1 MKKNI
6 QTTLIAFL
14 ALLPLGMQ
22 AQQSV
27 DFSKYEGS
35 QIANSD
41 FEDWSGPDFGNVP
54 VGWHSFESV
63 GGSAV
68 FVAFA
73 KSTDHTSKN
82 TESLHEGTLGEY
94 CLKLVPRDLGLA
106 LANGTISTGRMNAG
120 AYSATDPKNHAQMDI
135 SVTATSNGSPFYAL
149 LNQRPTALS
158 VWVKF
163 TQGTASTEHPYA
175 TVSAAI
181 TNGNYYQEP
190 TANNDSS
197 VVIGY
202 AQNKEISSNG
212 GVWQHLYVPFRYD
225 SKNFNKT
232 DNPKAIMV
240 TFSTNADPGQGSKG
254 DVLLIDDL
262 ELIYTQQVTIP
273 ESGYFMM
280 TNVAMKNHNVV
291 IPEGITAYT
300 LEANSEGQPKV
311 KEVYTAGQVLPYEGA
326 VLLEGKPRVYT
337 FSTTLYETEEDIV
350 ADGDLCIVKSTEL
363 NTPTEEYKFFRLT
376 TQDKQLGFYPVTYGQ
391 TIQESEAL
399 LRVKAVKAAES
410 YQHILI
416 TPELTG
422 DINDDGQQ
430 SIADITALVN
440 RLLGKQEQSSKLFIP
455 SADVNGDSSTTI
467 ADVTALVN
475 ILLGK
480 GN

>member
-6 QTTLIAFL
+6 QTTLIALL

-22 AQQSV
+22 AQSV

-41 FEDWSGPDFGNVP
+41 FEDWSGPDFENVP

-63 GGSAV
+63 ELGSPTWMFSSAQ
-68 FVAFA
+68 
-73 KSTDHTSKN
+73 SNEHTSCFDAD
-82 TESLHEGTLGEY
+82 LHGGTLGKH
-94 CLKLVPRDLGLA
+94 CLKLVPRNVLNYA
-106 LANGTISTGRMNAG
+106 LANGTITTGRMHAG
-120 AYSATDPKNHAQMDI
+120 SITASSTSNHAQMDM
-135 SVTATSNGSPFYAL
+135 SVTETSNGTPYYAE
-149 LNQRPTALS
+149 LS
-158 VWVKF
+158 EKPDYIAAWLKF
-163 TQGTASTEHPYA
+163 ISNDSENPYA
-175 TVSAAI
+175 TISAII
-181 TNGNYYQEP
+181 TDGTYYQDPE
-190 TANNDSS
+190 
-197 VVIGY
+197 
-202 AQNKEISSNG
+202 NKEYTNVYAKAKNAGIVSNG
-212 GVWQHLYVPFRYD
+212 GKWQRIVVPFTIQ
-225 SKNFNKT
+225 NGGIT
-232 DNPKAIMV
+232 PKGILV
-240 TFSTNADPGQGSKG
+240 TISTNATPGKG
-254 DVLLIDDL
+254 NENDVLYVDDL

-326 VLLEGKPRVYT
+326 VLLEGKPKVYT
-337 FSTTLYETEEDIV
+337 FSTTLYETEEDI
-350 ADGDLCIVKSTEL
+350 AAEGDLCVVKSTEL

-376 TQDKQLGFYPVTYGQ
+376 TQGGQLGFYPATYDP

-399 LRVKAVKAAES
+399 LRVEAAKAAES
-410 YQHILI
+410 YQHILF
-416 TPELTG
+416 TPEPKG

-440 RLLGKQEQSSKLFIP
+440 RLLGKQEQSGKLFIP
-455 SADVNGDSSTTI
+455 DADVNGDSSTTI

>member
-6 QTTLIAFL
+6 KTTLITLF

-22 AQQSV
+22 AQSV

-41 FEDWSGPDFGNVP
+41 FETWGTEYKNVP

-63 GGSAV
+63 ELGTPS
-68 FVAFA
+68 FLFA
-73 KSTDHTSKN
+73 AAQSDKHTSCYDDD
-82 TESLHEGTLGEY
+82 LHEGTLGKY
-94 CLKLVPRDLGLA
+94 CLKLVPRNVANIA
-106 LANGTISTGRMNAG
+106 LANGTITTGRMHAG
-120 AYSATDPKNHAQMDI
+120 STTASSTSNHAQMDM
-135 SVTATSNGSPFYAL
+135 SVTETSNGTPYYAE
-149 LNQRPTALS
+149 LS
-158 VWVKF
+158 ENPDYIAAWLKF
-163 TQGTASTEHPYA
+163 ISNDSENPYA
-175 TVSAAI
+175 TISAII
-181 TNGNYYQEP
+181 TDGTYYQDPE
-190 TANNDSS
+190 
-197 VVIGY
+197 
-202 AQNKEISSNG
+202 NKEYTNVYAKAKNAGIVSNG
-212 GVWQHLYVPFRYD
+212 GKWQRIVVPFTIQ
-225 SKNFNKT
+225 NGGIT
-232 DNPKAIMV
+232 PKGILV
-240 TFSTNADPGQGSKG
+240 TISTNATPGKG
-254 DVLLIDDL
+254 NENDVLYVDDL

-280 TNVAMKNHNVV
+280 TNVAMKNHKVV

-350 ADGDLCIVKSTEL
+350 AEGDICVVKSTEL

-376 TQDKQLGFYPVTYGQ
+376 TQDGQLGFYPAPYGLK
-391 TIQESEAL
+391 IQESESL
-399 LRVKAVKAAES
+399 LRVKADKAAES
-410 YQHILI
+410 YQHILF
-416 TPELTG
+416 TPEPKG
-422 DINDDGQQ
+422 DINNDGQQ

-440 RLLGKQEQSSKLFIP
+440 RLLGKQEQSNKLFIP
-455 SADVNGDSSTTI
+455 SADVNGDNSTTI
-467 ADVTALVN
+467 SDVTTLVN

>member
-6 QTTLIAFL
+6 KTTLIALF

-22 AQQSV
+22 AQSVDFSKV

-35 QIANSD
+35 QIVNSD
-41 FEDWSGPDFGNVP
+41 FEDWSGPDFDNVP

-63 GGSAV
+63 ELGSPTWMFSSAQ
-68 FVAFA
+68 
-73 KSTDHTSKN
+73 SNEHTSCFDAD
-82 TESLHEGTLGEY
+82 LHGGTLGKH
-94 CLKLVPRDLGLA
+94 CLKLVPRNVLSLA
-106 LANGTISTGRMNAG
+106 LANGTITTGRMHAGSINA
-120 AYSATDPKNHAQMDI
+120 SSTSNHAQMDM
-135 SVTATSNGSPFYAL
+135 SVTETNNGTPYYAKLSEKPDYIAAWLKFISNDSATISAII
-149 LNQRPTALS
+149 TD
-158 VWVKF
+158 
-163 TQGTASTEHPYA
+163 GT
-175 TVSAAI
+175 
-181 TNGNYYQEP
+181 YYQDPE
-190 TANNDSS
+190 NNNYTN
-197 VVIGY
+197 VY
-202 AQNKEISSNG
+202 AKAKNAEIVSNG
-212 GVWQHLYVPFRYD
+212 GKWQRIVVPFTIQD
-225 SKNFNKT
+225 GGIT
-232 DNPKAIMV
+232 PKGVLV
-240 TFSTNADPGQGSKG
+240 TISTNAKPGEGNEN
-254 DVLLIDDL
+254 DVLYVDDL

-273 ESGYFMM
+273 DSGYFMM
-280 TNVAMKNHNVV
+280 TNVAMKNHKVV

-326 VLLEGKPRVYT
+326 VLLEGKPGEYP
-337 FSTTLYETEEDIV
+337 FSTTLYETEEDI
-350 ADGDLCIVKSTEL
+350 AAEGDLCIVKSTEL

-376 TQDKQLGFYPVTYGQ
+376 TQDGQLGFYPATYGLK
-391 TIQESEAL
+391 IQESEAL
-399 LRVKAVKAAES
+399 LRVKADKAAES
-410 YQHILI
+410 YQHILF

-467 ADVTALVN
+467 ADVTELVN

>member
-6 QTTLIAFL
+6 QTTLIALF

-22 AQQSV
+22 AQSV
-27 DFSKYEGS
+27 DFSEYEGS
-35 QIANSD
+35 QIKNSD
-41 FEDWSGPDFGNVP
+41 FETWGQTEPQY
-54 VGWHSFESV
+54 WHSFESASGNLASYAAGKIEQSKTKK
-63 GGSAV
+63 GGNYSCKL
-68 FVAFA
+68 
-73 KSTDHTSKN
+73 KSS
-82 TESLHEGTLGEY
+82 SLFGII
-94 CLKLVPRDLGLA
+94 
-106 LANGTISTGRMNAG
+106 ANGTMTTGQLNAG
-120 AYSATDPKNHAQMDI
+120 SMSATDPANHASLDI
-135 SVTATSNGSPFYAL
+135 SSTATDKYGDPFYAL
-149 LNQRPTALS
+149 LNSYPDSL
-158 VWVKF
+158 VLWVQF
-163 TQGTASTEHPYA
+163 SQGTANADHPFA

-181 TNGNYYQEP
+181 TNGTYYQEP
-190 TANNDSS
+190 AAKGVDYSE
-197 VVIGY
+197 VLVGY
-202 AQNKEISSNG
+202 AENRMIATTGGKWERLSIPFSYDKEKYKSN
-212 GVWQHLYVPFRYD
+212 
-225 SKNFNKT
+225 S
-232 DNPKAIMV
+232 PKAIML
-240 TFSTNADPGQGSKG
+240 TLSTNADAGQGSGG

-311 KEVYTAGQVLPYEGA
+311 KEVYSAGQVLPYEGA

-376 TQDKQLGFYPVTYGQ
+376 TQGGQLGFYPAPYGLK
-391 TIQESEAL
+391 IQESEAL
-399 LRVKAVKAAES
+399 LRVEAAKAAES
-410 YQHILI
+410 YQHILF
-416 TPELTG
+416 TPKPTG

-467 ADVTALVN
+467 SDVTELMN

>member
-6 QTTLIAFL
+6 QTTLIALL

-22 AQQSV
+22 AQSV

-94 CLKLVPRDLGLA
+94 CLKLVPRNLGIA

-120 AYSATDPKNHAQMDI
+120 AYSAKDPKNHAQMDI
-135 SVTATSNGSPFYAL
+135 SVTATSNGFPFYAL

-240 TFSTNADPGQGSKG
+240 TFSTNADAGQGSGG

-280 TNVAMKNHNVV
+280 TNVAMKNHKVV

-326 VLLEGKPRVYT
+326 VLLEGKPGEYP
-337 FSTTLYETEEDIV
+337 FSTTLYETEEDI
-350 ADGDLCIVKSTEL
+350 AAEGDLCVVKSTEL

-376 TQDKQLGFYPVTYGQ
+376 TQDGQLGFYPATYGLK
-391 TIQESEAL
+391 IQESEAL
-399 LRVKAVKAAES
+399 LRVKADKAADS
-410 YQHILI
+410 YQHILF
-416 TPELTG
+416 TPDLTG

-430 SIADITALVN
+430 SIADITVLVN
-440 RLLGKQEQSSKLFIP
+440 RLLGKQERSSKLFIP

-467 ADVTALVN
+467 SDVTELVN